1 MERRLISSGSP
12 YEPVYGYSRAV
23 VAGDR
28 VHVSG
33 TCASMPE
40 DAPPPTDAA
49 AQARRCWEIIG
60 AALAG
65 AGAGLADVV
74 RIRAYLTRLEDFDAV
89 GRVHGELFG
98 EGIRPANTTVV
109 VAALV
114 DPRFLVEIEAE
125 AQLARPGSSGPGRNG
140 PGRD

>member
-23 VAGDR
+23 VDGDR

-33 TCASMPE
+33 TCASMP
-40 DAPPPTDAA
+40 DGAAPPTDAA
-49 AQARRCWEIIG
+49 AQTRRCWKIIG
-60 AALAG
+60 AALAE
-65 AGAGLADVV
+65 AGATLADVV
-74 RIRAYLTRLEDFDAV
+74 RIRVYLTRLEDFDAV

-98 EGIRPANTTVV
+98 EAIRPANTTLV

-114 DPRFLVEIEAE
+114 DPRFLVEIEAD
-125 AQLARPGSSGPGRNG
+125 ASLRPAARN
-140 PGRD
+140 